1 MKRIALRK
9 IKKGLFFTLK
19 RPGKW
24 FVFELK
30 RFFVPLLI
38 FFGVIGLLIFI
49 TKTAIPWQDWK
60 LTTGFPD
67 RVFCEGVRDGSVRQ
81 PLNSWSSLIFVAIGL
96 WASRRAF
103 LDKRQ
108 SPRLS
113 APVRREPAYGNLY
126 GFALIVMGMGSW
138 FFHASLTYIGHFVDV
153 AGMYFLGGF
162 LFTYGLSRKL
172 QQNASAF
179 LVVYALLVLPLVLFQ
194 WFRPET
200 SRYAFGF
207 LILSALG
214 IEVIFHKSL
223 RNKLFVGALASLAL
237 GFGIWILDERK
248 LLCWPNSCLQG
259 HALWHILTGISTQ
272 FSYMYYRSEA
282 PRINWSLRTSH
293 GEHTSVSRISRLS
306 NKAGHIYHQKQ

>member
-1 MKRIALRK
+1 MRRIALRK
-9 IKKGLFFTLK
+9 IRKGFFFTLK

-30 RFFVPLLI
+30 RFFVPLAI
-38 FFGVIGLLIFI
+38 FIGVIGLLIFVT
-49 TKTAIPWQDWK
+49 TKDIPWRDWR
-60 LTTGFPD
+60 LTTGFPE
-67 RVFCEGVRDGSVRQ
+67 RVFCEGIREGTVRQ

-108 SPRLS
+108 SPKLS
-113 APVRREPAYGNLY
+113 APVRRETTYGNLY
-126 GFALIVMGMGSW
+126 GLALIIMGVGSW
-138 FFHASLTYIGHFVDV
+138 FFHASLTYVGHFVDV

-172 QQNASAF
+172 QQSATAF
-179 LVVYALLVLPLVLFQ
+179 LAVYAAVVLPLVLVQ

-200 SRYAFGF
+200 SRYTFGL

-223 RNKLFVGALASLAL
+223 RNKLFIGALVSLAL
-237 GFGIWILDERK
+237 GFGIWVLDERK

-259 HALWHILTGISTQ
+259 HAMWHILTGLSTQ

-282 PRINWSLRTSH
+282 PRINWKIRYRPWRYKSLAAWQR
-293 GEHTSVSRISRLS
+293 
-306 NKAGHIYHQKQ
+306 